1 MARYTGP
8 DCKRCRREKTKLF
21 LKGAK
26 CDSPKCPIEIRPYPP
41 GEHGRGRTKDSEYL
55 LQMREKQKCAR
66 IYGVLEKQFRGYYE
80 EASGRSGRTGENL
93 LRILESRLD
102 NVVYRSGFASSRDQ
116 ARQFVRHGHF
126 LVNGHRVDIPSYRV
140 SENDIVEVVE
150 KSRELDPFIIARAV
164 AGDKPAPAWLEVL
177 PSRLRVLVHSLPV
190 RQVIDTQ
197 VQEQLI
203 VEFYSK

>member
-8 DCKRCRREKTKLF
+8 DCKRCRREKTKLY

-41 GEHGRGRTKDSEYL
+41 GEHGRARTKESEYL

-66 IYGVLEKQFRGYYE
+66 IYGILEKQFRGYYE
-80 EASGRSGRTGENL
+80 EANRKQGKTGENL

-102 NVVYRSGFASSRDQ
+102 NVVYRAGFAKSRDM
-116 ARQFVRHGHF
+116 ARQVVRHGHV
-126 LVNGHRVDIPSYRV
+126 LVNGHKVDIPSYRV
-140 SENDIVEVVE
+140 TENDIVEIRE
-150 KSRELDPFIIARAV
+150 KSYEMTPFVVARAE
-164 AGDKPAPAWLEVL
+164 AGERTAPAWLEVQ
-177 PSRLRVLVHSLPV
+177 SERMRVLVHALPA
-190 RQVIDTQ
+190 RQVIDTL

-203 VEFYSK
+203 VELYSK

>member
-21 LKGAK
+21 LKGSK
-26 CDSPKCPIEIRPYPP
+26 CESAKCPIEIRPYPP

-80 EASGRSGRTGENL
+80 EANRKQGKTGENL

-102 NVVYRSGFASSRDQ
+102 NVVYRAGFAKSRDH
-116 ARQFVRHGHF
+116 ARQLVRHGHIT
-126 LVNGHRVDIPSYRV
+126 LNGHKADIPSMRV
-140 SENDIVEVVE
+140 KESDIVEVR
-150 KSRELDPFIIARAV
+150 KDSLELAPFVVARAE
-164 AGDKPAPAWLEVL
+164 AGDRTVPAWLEVV
-177 PSRLRVLVHSLPV
+177 PSRMRILVHSLPA

-203 VEFYSK
+203 VELYSK